1 VCFIAAPVPAEA
13 HHQVRE
19 AGEDEAGLEPARSCQ
34 GDSHFQGGHHMTDFN
49 VMFMLQRCIVF
60 DNVTQDHVLLKNQL
74 LSRAPIDIHC
84 NAEQNISITL

>member
-1 VCFIAAPVPAEA
+1 MCFIAAPVPAEA

-34 GDSHFQGGHHMTDFN
+34 GDSHFQGGHHMTGLN

-60 DNVTQDHVLLKNQL
+60 DNVTQDQYQYQL
-74 LSRAPIDIHC
+74 LSRSPTGINC